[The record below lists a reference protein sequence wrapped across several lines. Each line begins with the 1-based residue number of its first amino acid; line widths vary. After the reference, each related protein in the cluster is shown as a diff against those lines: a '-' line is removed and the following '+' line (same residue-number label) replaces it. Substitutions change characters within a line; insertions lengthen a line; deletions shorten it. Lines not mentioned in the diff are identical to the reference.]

1 MIDVRTM
8 ISSLSDSRT
17 TFRLEESEAEA
28 VVKIVAAEADT
39 TTVWSYSRDTK
50 TWAISVDGYT
60 EIGRVVKAET
70 AEAFVLNFIRANL
83 LYEHMMSTMTAAVP

>member
-1 MIDVRTM
+1 MIDVHAM
-8 ISSLSDSRT
+8 ISSLSDSDA
-17 TFRLEESEAEA
+17 TFRLEEEEA
-28 VVKIVAAEADT
+28 VVRIVAVDADT

-50 TWAISVDGYT
+50 TWVVSINGYT
-60 EIGRVVKAET
+60 DVSNVVKAET